1 MPSSSAKQNTK
12 VLLAGLLCT
21 FTPSTLGFTPL
32 LHHSSTR
39 VTSREQRTNHMADN
53 AFLNVNVSSSSS
65 SSLNMAGGRGW
76 GNEDFLSSL
85 GGSDEDRDESKEKY
99 NDFKESREAFDKRQA
114 ERMERMNTPEGQKFM
129 QSMNQQRPPQPE
141 GSEGGFFEDM
151 GMGMGG
157 GGGMNMQGPEGSG
170 RFESMMRQASQKMQ
184 NTSGMSA
191 GGFDQKLGV
200 PLDDDEDDPYP
211 FGGGRVEGSFE

>member
-1 MPSSSAKQNTK
+1 M
-12 VLLAGLLCT
+12 
-21 FTPSTLGFTPL
+21 
-32 LHHSSTR
+32 
-39 VTSREQRTNHMADN
+39 SREQANHMTDKT
-53 AFLNVNVSSSSS
+53 FRNVNGS

-129 QSMNQQRPPQPE
+129 QSMDQQRPPQPE

-151 GMGMGG
+151 GM

-170 RFESMMRQASQKMQ
+170 RFESMMRQASHKMQ
-184 NTSGMSA
+184 NKNGMSA
-191 GGFDQKLGV
+191 GGFEQTLGV
-200 PLDDDEDDPYP
+200 PLDDDEDDYP